1 MPAGSGQHDKMQES
15 VNGHKHINSDDFG
28 RRIALCCTSEFGRLG
43 ISVPLPHTI
52 QEGLYL
58 SVWREDI
65 TAINIELNQKE
76 KG

>member
-1 MPAGSGQHDKMQES
+1 MPGQIGYHFSIPGTAID
-15 VNGHKHINSDDFG
+15 
-28 RRIALCCTSEFGRLG
+28 GRLG
-43 ISVPLPHTI
+43 TSVPLPHTI

-58 SVWREDI
+58 SVWCEDI